1 MNWPMMAMSDSEDNS
16 GTDSAAER
24 GERLLRAEE
33 DLAKVAFVLKDD
45 ESRFAGATVAGNGV
59 VPLSIFSL
67 SSWHSENFVSQF

>member
-16 GTDSAAER
+16 GTDSAAAR

-33 DLAKVAFVLKDD
+33 DLAKVAFVLDD